1 LDNPETGENRLMC
14 NRRFQTRRAAG
25 SMLPNDSCRV
35 RPDGIA
41 HDDGMVD
48 AKNSRR
54 QAGGARRGDGLD
66 NARTSRGQAGG
77 MSRADGMVDA
87 KNSRRQ
93 ADGARRGDGLHHGAA
108 YGSAMRGFSLIEI
121 ILVVVLIG
129 GIVAFAASRIL
140 GGGDRAK
147 ANLARAQVQT
157 LAEKVQQYEMDTGT
171 LPGSLDA
178 LVANPGNATGWLGP
192 YAKPVELRDPWNHPY
207 EYRVPGDGQAFDLI
221 SLGKDGQAG
230 GESVDGDVKYQ

>member
-1 LDNPETGENRLMC
+1 MC
-14 NRRFQTRRAAG
+14 NRRFQARRIARV
-25 SMLPNDSCRV
+25 SPNDGS
-35 RPDGIA
+35 
-41 HDDGMVD
+41 HGMCD
-48 AKNSRR
+48 AKKSRMPADG
-54 QAGGARRGDGLD
+54 AGRGDGL
-66 NARTSRGQAGG
+66 AIPMGG
-77 MSRADGMVDA
+77 RSTL
-87 KNSRRQ
+87 
-93 ADGARRGDGLHHGAA
+93 RGDGLHRGAA
-108 YGSAMRGFSLIEI
+108 YGSTMRGFSLIEI

-147 ANLARAQVQT
+147 ANLAKAQVQT

-192 YAKPVELRDPWNHPY
+192 YAKPAELKDPWNHPY
-207 EYRVPGDGQAFDLI
+207 EYRVPGDGQAFDLV
-221 SLGKDGQAG
+221 SLGKDGQPG